1 MGRKAFIKKIITTFA
16 AENTQ
21 TNDYK
26 KMSSLTLTIVIV
38 FVIGYLFIALE
49 SLTKINKAA
58 VALLMFVACWTIFMI
73 DPGSYLSAAIGP
85 HAGNV
90 VSEVIEKHL
99 GSTSTTLFFLMGAM
113 TIVEVID
120 QNGGFN
126 FVRDTLKTKS
136 KKTLLWRIMFMT
148 FVLSAILDNLT
159 TSIVM
164 VMILRKL
171 VESKKDRLIYAS
183 LVVIAANSG
192 GAFSPI
198 GDVTT
203 IMLWNKGL
211 ITAAGVIKEIF
222 IPSLVSAIIPAYI
235 LSLSLKGELVAVTPN
250 SGTLAEANELT
261 KAQRKAVFFIG
272 VGGLIFVPIFKS
284 ITHLPP
290 FVGILLVLG
299 LLWTVTELFYAHLH
313 GREEKSGMQ
322 KRVTNILSRIDMS
335 TILFFLGILMAVAC
349 LETIGVLETLG
360 EGLNVTFNGN
370 HYLVTG
376 IIGVLSSIVDN
387 VPLVA
392 GCMGMYP
399 VAEVGDMA
407 VDGIFWQLLAY
418 CAGVGG
424 SMLII
429 GSAAGVVVMGL
440 EKITFGWYMK
450 KITWIAFVGYLAG
463 IIVYWLE
470 KSIMGL

>member
-1 MGRKAFIKKIITTFA
+1 MTTL
-16 AENTQ
+16 
-21 TNDYK
+21 
-26 KMSSLTLTIVIV
+26 SIVIV
-38 FVIGYLFIALE
+38 AVFCIGYLLIAIE
-49 SLTKINKAA
+49 SVTKINKAA
-58 VALLMFVACWTIFMI
+58 IALLMFVFCWTLFMI
-73 DPGSYLSAAIGP
+73 DPGEYI
-85 HAGNV
+85 AGAV
-90 VSEVIEKHL
+90 GEMKALAVSEVMEKHL
-99 GSTSTTLFFLMGAM
+99 GSTATTLFFLMGAM
-113 TIVEVID
+113 TIVELVD

-126 FVRDTLKTKS
+126 FVRDMLKTRS
-136 KKTLLWRIMFMT
+136 KRKLLWRIAFMT
-148 FVLSAILDNLT
+148 FILSAVLDNLT

-171 VESKKDRLIYAS
+171 VESKKDRLIYAA
-183 LVVIAANSG
+183 LVVISANSG

-211 ITAAGVIKEIF
+211 VTAAGVIMEIF
-222 IPSLVSAIIPAYI
+222 IPSLVSMLVPAYI
-235 LSLSLKGELVAVTPN
+235 LSLSLNGKLEV
-250 SGTLAEANELT
+250 SDFSQNERVDNHLT
-261 KAQRKAVFFIG
+261 EVQRKTVFFLG
-272 VGGLIFVPIFKS
+272 VGGLVFVPIFKT

-290 FVGILLVLG
+290 FVGILLILG
-299 LLWTVTELFYAHLH
+299 LLWTITEIFYANLALP
-313 GREEKSGMQ
+313 EEQGGMQ
-322 KRVTNILSRIDMS
+322 KRVTNMLSRIDMG

-349 LETIGVLETLG
+349 LETIGALELLG
-360 EGLNVTFNGN
+360 NGLNTTFNGN
-370 HYLVTG
+370 YYLVTG

-399 VAEVGDMA
+399 VAATGDMA

-440 EKITFGWYMK
+440 EKISFGWYMK

-463 IIVYWLE
+463 ILIYWAE
-470 KSIMGL
+470 RSIFF

>member
-1 MGRKAFIKKIITTFA
+1 
-16 AENTQ
+16 
-21 TNDYK
+21 
-26 KMSSLTLTIVIV
+26 MSSLTIAIIVC
-38 FVIGYLFIALE
+38 FVVGYMFIALE
-49 SLTKINKAA
+49 SVTKVNKAA
-58 VALLMFVACWTIFMI
+58 VALLMFVVCWTLFML
-73 DPGSYLSAAIGP
+73 DPGSYITGVQGHDLANA
-85 HAGNV
+85 
-90 VSEVIEKHL
+90 VSSSIENHL

-113 TIVEVID
+113 TIVEIVD
-120 QNGGFN
+120 QNGGFDW
-126 FVRDTLKTKS
+126 VRKVMHTKS
-136 KKTLLWRIMFMT
+136 KRALLWRIAIMT
-148 FVLSAILDNLT
+148 FFLSAILDNLT

-164 VMILRKL
+164 IMILRKL
-171 VESKKDRLIYAS
+171 VADHKDRIIYAS
-183 LVVIAANSG
+183 LVIIAANSG

-203 IMLWNKGL
+203 IMLWNKGV
-211 ITAAGVIKEIF
+211 ITAAGVISEIL
-222 IPSLVSAIIPAYI
+222 IPSVISMVIPALI
-235 LSLSLKGELVAVTPN
+235 LQVGLKGELVTDTPMKMK
-250 SGTLAEANELT
+250 SDYEVLDFTSS
-261 KAQRKAVFFIG
+261 QRKAVFFIG
-272 VGGLIFVPIFKS
+272 VGGLMFVPVFKA

-299 LLWTVTELFYAHLH
+299 VLWTTTEVFYRNLH
-313 GREEKSGMQ
+313 RTSDKDGTK
-322 KRVTNILSRIDMS
+322 KRVSNLLHNIDMS

-349 LETIGVLETLG
+349 LEDVGVLTALG
-360 EGLNVTFNGN
+360 KYLNDTFNGN

-399 VAEVGDMA
+399 VQAVGDMA

-450 KITWIAFVGYLAG
+450 HVSWIAFVGYLAG
-463 IIVYWLE
+463 IVSYYLIRTYLFVTPL
-470 KSIMGL
+470 

>member
-1 MGRKAFIKKIITTFA
+1 MT
-16 AENTQ
+16 
-21 TNDYK
+21 
-26 KMSSLTLTIVIV
+26 TLTICIVSV
-38 FVIGYLFIALE
+38 FVLGYFFIAIE
-49 SLTKINKAA
+49 SLTKVNKAA
-58 VALLMFVACWTIFMI
+58 IALLMFVACWTLFMI
-73 DPGSYLSAAIGP
+73 DPSGYLPAAIGDK
-85 HAGNV
+85 AAAA
-90 VSEVIEKHL
+90 VSDVIEHHL

-113 TIVEVID
+113 TIVELVD

-126 FVRDTLKTKS
+126 FVRKTLHTTS
-136 KKTLLWRIMFMT
+136 KRALLWRIAIMT
-148 FVLSAILDNLT
+148 FILSAILDNLT

-164 VMILRKL
+164 IMILRKL
-171 VESKKDRLIYAS
+171 VSNKKDRIIYAS

-211 ITAAGVIKEIF
+211 ITAGGVIKEIL
-222 IPSLVSAIIPAYI
+222 IPSVVSMVLPAYL
-235 LSLSLKGELVAVTPN
+235 LSLSLKGELKEVVVKPTN
-250 SGTLAEANELT
+250 EEASIELLT
-261 KAQRKAVFFIG
+261 DGQRKIVFFLG
-272 VGGLIFVPIFKS
+272 VGGLIFVPIFKT

-299 LLWTVTELFYAHLH
+299 VLWTVTEVFYRHLSE
-313 GREEKSGMQ
+313 GSDKGGMQ
-322 KRVTNILSRIDMS
+322 KRVSKMLTRIDMS
-335 TILFFLGILMAVAC
+335 TILFFLGILMAVGC
-349 LETIGVLETLG
+349 LETIGVLTALG
-360 EGLNVTFNGN
+360 EGLNTTFNGN

-399 VAEVGDMA
+399 MAEVGDMA
-407 VDGIFWQLLAY
+407 QDGIFWQLLAY

-450 KITWIAFVGYLAG
+450 HISWIAFIGYLAG
-463 IIVYWLE
+463 IAIYWVE
-470 KSIMGL
+470 RTFIF

>member
-1 MGRKAFIKKIITTFA
+1 
-16 AENTQ
+16 
-21 TNDYK
+21 
-26 KMSSLTLTIVIV
+26 MSTLTLCIVV
-38 FVIGYLFIALE
+38 AFVVGYLCIALE
-49 SLTKINKAA
+49 SVTKVNKAA
-58 VALLMFVACWTIFMI
+58 IALLMCVVCWTLLMI
-73 DPGSYLSAAIGP
+73 NPASFYTDIAAGE
-85 HAGNV
+85 V
-90 VSEVIEKHL
+90 VHHIAEVIEHHL
-99 GSTSTTLFFLMGAM
+99 GDAAGTLFFLMGAM
-113 TIVEVID
+113 TIVEIVD
-120 QNGGFN
+120 SNGGFN
-126 FVRDTLKTKS
+126 FVRDALKTSS
-136 KKTLLWRIMFMT
+136 KRKLMWRMAFMT
-148 FVLSAILDNLT
+148 FFLSAILDNLT

-164 VMILRKL
+164 IMVLRKL
-171 VESKKDRLIYAS
+171 VQNHEDRLWYAA

-203 IMLWNKGL
+203 IMLWIK
-211 ITAAGVIKEIF
+211 GVITTQGVLSEIF
-222 IPSLVSAIIPAYI
+222 IPSLISMVIPAAII
-235 LSLSLKGELVAVTPN
+235 STQLKGRFDKEQNLPK
-250 SGTLAEANELT
+250 SGASQFT
-261 KAQRKAVFFIG
+261 KTQRTIIFWLG
-272 VGGLIFVPIFKS
+272 VGGLVFVPIFKT

-290 FVGILLVLG
+290 FMGILLVLG
-299 LLWTVTELFYAHLH
+299 ILWTTTEIFHYNTSEDDTMA
-313 GREEKSGMQ
+313 
-322 KRVTNILSRIDMS
+322 KRVSDIMTKIDLS
-335 TILFFLGILMAVAC
+335 TIMFFLGILMAVAV
-349 LETIGVLETLG
+349 LQEVGVLSALG
-360 EGLNVTFNGN
+360 QGLNETFNGN

-399 VAEVGDMA
+399 VAADGAMA

-463 IIVYWLE
+463 ILCYWFE
-470 KSIMGL
+470 KTFLF

>member
-1 MGRKAFIKKIITTFA
+1 MT
-16 AENTQ
+16 
-21 TNDYK
+21 
-26 KMSSLTLTIVIV
+26 TLTILIV
-38 FVIGYLFIALE
+38 VAFVLGYACIATE
-49 SLTKINKAA
+49 SLLKVNKAA
-58 VALLMFVACWTIFMI
+58 IALLMFVACWTLYMF
-73 DPGSYLSAAIGP
+73 DPMQYLTAIHGYTGDLSGMAAAVTSIIQ
-85 HAGNV
+85 
-90 VSEVIEKHL
+90 EHL
-99 GSTSTTLFFLMGAM
+99 GDTSTTLFFLMGAM
-113 TIVEVID
+113 TIVEVVD

-126 FVRDTLKTKS
+126 WVRKVMKTKS
-136 KKTLLWRIMFMT
+136 KRALLWRIAFLT
-148 FVLSAILDNLT
+148 FILSAILDNLT

-164 VMILRKL
+164 IMILRKL
-171 VESKKDRLIYAS
+171 VTERNDRLIYAS
-183 LVVIAANSG
+183 LVIIAANSG

-211 ITAAGVIKEIF
+211 ITAVGVISEILV
-222 IPSLVSAIIPAYI
+222 PSLVSMVIPAFI
-235 LSLSLKGELVAVTPN
+235 LQYHLKGELHMPEVKE
-250 SGTLAEANELT
+250 SAETAAGDLT
-261 KAQRKAVFFIG
+261 ERQRKAVFWIG
-272 VGGLIFVPIFKS
+272 VGGLMFVPVFKS

-299 LLWTVTELFYAHLH
+299 VLWTTTELFYSHLQH
-313 GREEKSGMQ
+313 GHDTEGTQ
-322 KRVTNILSRIDMS
+322 KRVTNLLSRVDMS
-335 TILFFLGILMAVAC
+335 TILFFLGILMAVSC
-349 LETIGVLETLG
+349 LAEVGVLTAMG
-360 EGLNVTFNGN
+360 DGLNTIFDGN

-399 VAEVGDMA
+399 VAAAGDMA

-450 KITWIAFVGYLAG
+450 RITWIAFVGYLAG
-463 IIVYWLE
+463 IISYYFIRTFVF
-470 KSIMGL
+470 

>member
-1 MGRKAFIKKIITTFA
+1 MTTLSII
-16 AENTQ
+16 
-21 TNDYK
+21 
-26 KMSSLTLTIVIV
+26 IVAV
-38 FVIGYLFIALE
+38 FCIGYLLIAVE
-49 SLTKINKAA
+49 SVTKINKAA
-58 VALLMFVACWTIFMI
+58 IALLMFVFCWTLFMI
-73 DPGSYLSAAIGP
+73 DPGQYISGAVGEMKALA
-85 HAGNV
+85 
-90 VSEVIEKHL
+90 VSEVMEKHL
-99 GSTSTTLFFLMGAM
+99 GSTATTLFFLMGAM
-113 TIVEVID
+113 TIVELVD

-126 FVRDTLKTKS
+126 FVRDMLKTRTKR
-136 KKTLLWRIMFMT
+136 KLLWRIAFMT
-148 FVLSAILDNLT
+148 FILSAVLDNLT

-171 VESKKDRLIYAS
+171 VEDRKDRLIYAG

-211 ITAAGVIKEIF
+211 VTAAGVIMEIF
-222 IPSLVSAIIPAYI
+222 IPSLISMLVPAYI
-235 LSLSLKGELVAVTPN
+235 LSRSLHGKLEVKDF
-250 SGTLAEANELT
+250 SQNERVDNPLT
-261 KAQRKAVFFIG
+261 ETQRKTVFFLG
-272 VGGLIFVPIFKS
+272 VGGLVFVPVFKT

-290 FVGILLVLG
+290 FVGILLILG
-299 LLWTVTELFYAHLH
+299 ILWTITEIFYANLALP
-313 GREEKSGMQ
+313 EETGGMQ
-322 KRVTNILSRIDMS
+322 KRVTNMLSRIDMG

-349 LETIGVLETLG
+349 LETIGALELLG
-360 EGLNVTFNGN
+360 EGLNTTFNGN

-399 VAEVGDMA
+399 VAATGDMA
-407 VDGIFWQLLAY
+407 IDGIFWQLLAY

-440 EKITFGWYMK
+440 EKISFGWYMK

-463 IIVYWLE
+463 ILIYWAE
-470 KSIMGL
+470 RSIFF